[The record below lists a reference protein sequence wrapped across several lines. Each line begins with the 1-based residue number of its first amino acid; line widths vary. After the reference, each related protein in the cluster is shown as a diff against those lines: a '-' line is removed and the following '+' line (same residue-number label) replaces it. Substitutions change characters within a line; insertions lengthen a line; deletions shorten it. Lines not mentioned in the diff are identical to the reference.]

1 MATSDAIAQIKERLS
16 IAELIGA
23 HVALARAGRNLRGL
37 CPFHTE
43 KTPSFYVFPDQ
54 GTFHCFGC
62 GAHGD
67 AFTFLMRAQ
76 QADFGTVLRDLAQ
89 RAGVTLPDRHAAARE
104 DARAER
110 LRQVLEAAARFYQ
123 HALHEAREAEPVR
136 AYLAQ
141 RGIEPTTQERFQL
154 GYAPAPG
161 DALWRHLRSQGVE
174 RPDALAAGL
183 LVERDDGSLG
193 DRFRQRVMFPIR
205 DGQGR
210 LTGFGGRA
218 TGESHPKYLNSPQ
231 TPLFDKGATLYALD
245 QAQTAIREAG
255 AVVVVEGYVDAIVA
269 QQAGFGNV
277 VASLGTALTE
287 RQARQLNRL
296 AGRIVLALDA
306 DAAGDLATQR
316 GIEVLI
322 RALRG
327 REIQRAVGPHVL
339 RPQQVVEVELRI
351 VRLPPGQD
359 PDEIISRDP
368 RTWEALCAQA
378 IVPVAY
384 YLGLAAERFDL
395 RAPAGRRSAI
405 ALLAPIID
413 SYDSFD
419 RQHHLQRLALLLGVH
434 ERQVV
439 QQLARSSPQTAQARR
454 GQYDLLE
461 EMAARTR
468 GGPPAVERYAIAL
481 LLREPGA
488 GALAAQMDAA
498 YLTDPRAHAL
508 LAHLLAHRDAG
519 GGVDAEQARATLD
532 EELAAMLDEIDAQA
546 TAWLPID
553 PSALPSTAAALWQ
566 HLRLSHL
573 DCEQAQARTAL
584 AEAQAVGDV
593 DTARTLLK
601 RIAQINTEVYTLKR
615 AGAQRSA
622 TALDA
627 LSAAVAGTAAT
638 S

>member
-1 MATSDAIAQIKERLS
+1 MAASDAIAQIKERLN

-23 HVALARAGRNLRGL
+23 HVALTRAGRNLRGL
-37 CPFHTE
+37 CPFHPE

-67 AFTFLMRAQ
+67 AFTFLMRSQ

-89 RAGVTLPDRHAAARE
+89 RTGVALPDRRTAARE
-104 DARAER
+104 EARSER
-110 LRQVLEAAARFYQ
+110 LRQVLETAARFYQ
-123 HALHEAREAEPVR
+123 HALHEAREAAAAR

-141 RGIEPTTQERFQL
+141 RGLERATQERFQL
-154 GYAPAPG
+154 GYAPAAG
-161 DALWRHLRSQGVE
+161 EVLWQHLRSHGVE

-183 LVERDDGSLG
+183 LVQRDDGSVV
-193 DRFRQRVMFPIR
+193 DRFRQRIIFPIR

-218 TGESHPKYLNSPQ
+218 LGESSPKYLNSPH

-245 QAQTAIREAG
+245 QAQPAIREAG
-255 AVVVVEGYVDAIVA
+255 AVVVVEGYLDAIVA
-269 QQAGFGNV
+269 HQAGFANV
-277 VASLGTALTE
+277 VAALGTALTE

-296 AGRIVLALDA
+296 AGRILLALDA
-306 DAAGDLATQR
+306 DAAGDRATQR

-327 REIQRAVGPHVL
+327 RETQRAVGPHLL
-339 RPQQVVEVELRI
+339 RPQQVVDVDLRI

-359 PDEIISRDP
+359 PDELIRRD
-368 RTWEALCAQA
+368 RRVWEALCAQA
-378 IVPVAY
+378 ITPVEY
-384 YLGLAAERFDL
+384 YLALAAERFDL
-395 RAPAGRRSAI
+395 RTPAGRRSAI

-419 RQHHLQRLALLLGVH
+419 RQHYLQRLAQVLGVH

-439 QQLARSSPQTAQARR
+439 QQLARLSPQTPQARR

-461 EMAARTR
+461 ELAARTG
-468 GGPPAVERYAIAL
+468 GGPPALERYAIAVL
-481 LLREPGA
+481 LHEPGA
-488 GALAAQMDAA
+488 ASLAAHMNPA
-498 YLTDPRAHAL
+498 YLTDPRTQAL
-508 LAHLLAHRDAG
+508 LAHLLAHRAA
-519 GGVDAEQARATLD
+519 GGVDLEQARATLD
-532 EELAAMLDEIDAQA
+532 EELAAALDDIVAQ
-546 TAWLPID
+546 TAEWLPID
-553 PSALPSTAAALWQ
+553 PALLPSTVAALWQ
-566 HLRLSHL
+566 HLRLCYL
-573 DCEQAQARTAL
+573 DRAGAQARAAL
-584 AEAQAVGDV
+584 AAAQAAADV
-593 DTARTLLK
+593 EGARSLLE
-601 RIAQINTEVYTLKR
+601 RIAEINAEVDALKR

-627 LSAAVAGTAAT
+627 LSAVLAGTVAPAP
-638 S
+638 